1 MSLIRYEPWSL
12 VRRVRSDL
20 DRMFETS
27 GATREAS
34 ASWYPAV
41 DIREEAQRFV
51 LRADLPGLSPEDIAI
66 AVEDCIL
73 TLKGERELD
82 QREADEGYRR
92 VERISGR
99 FERRFTRRSG
109 VDSPQGFGFR
119 ARNRPVETPE
129 SCPSDSVF
137 AGFCHH
143 NILCRR
149 YID

>member
-41 DIREEAQRFV
+41 DIREEAERFV

-66 AVEDCIL
+66 SLEDGIL
-73 TLKGERELD
+73 TLKGERELE

-99 FERRFTRRSG
+99 FERRFTLPEG
-109 VDSPQGFGFR
+109 VDAEGIGATSNNGVLEVSIPKPPQAEPR
-119 ARNRPVETPE
+119 KVTVQA
-129 SCPSDSVF
+129 
-137 AGFCHH
+137 A
-143 NILCRR
+143 
-149 YID
+149 